1 MKKLSLLFITL
12 VFTFAFSMQVDA
24 ASNIVVKINGEV
36 QSYQQPPV
44 IDNGSTLVPMRGIFE
59 SLGATIIWDG
69 NTKTVIGQK
78 EDTTIILVVGNDFAL
93 VNGKSVKLEQKA
105 KIINKSTMVPLRF
118 VSEALGAKVTWDGN
132 TKTVII
138 TKSKEK
144 KNLTPQELFE
154 LNNKK
159 VVLIKTDAGLLG
171 SGVIIKDGLVL
182 TNYHVIEGMTAGT
195 ITTSEGKKYQIE
207 GIVVFNKNTDLAVIK
222 STEKFNIEPI
232 EINSPKTAKSGE
244 KIVTIGNPEGFQNT
258 ISEGIISGFREYF
271 GIQFVQITAPITH
284 GSSGGAL
291 FNQKGEVI
299 GITSKASREGNLN
312 FAVSIDHIS
321 HWLEGTLAQEYEN
334 IKASF
339 NLEDVPND
347 GPLPLEYLEKQLNT
361 EDFLTIEFES
371 GTIQLDFYRANRDSK
386 GTIQVHGV
394 ISGENYKTYNTNYD
408 KNEEDLGLW
417 VEAMSYILYS
427 IYPEEDINF
436 TVAFEEIVNEDPSG
450 YFSDNEIFYSEE
462 TGKWLIIH
470 SIIESK
476 ISAEDEEYD
485 AKTRP

>member
-195 ITTSEGKKYQIE
+195 ITTSEGK
-207 GIVVFNKNTDLAVIK
+207 
-222 STEKFNIEPI
+222 NIRLKE
-232 EINSPKTAKSGE
+232 
-244 KIVTIGNPEGFQNT
+244 
-258 ISEGIISGFREYF
+258 
-271 GIQFVQITAPITH
+271 
-284 GSSGGAL
+284 L
-291 FNQKGEVI
+291 
-299 GITSKASREGNLN
+299 
-312 FAVSIDHIS
+312 
-321 HWLEGTLAQEYEN
+321 
-334 IKASF
+334 
-339 NLEDVPND
+339 
-347 GPLPLEYLEKQLNT
+347 
-361 EDFLTIEFES
+361 
-371 GTIQLDFYRANRDSK
+371 
-386 GTIQVHGV
+386 
-394 ISGENYKTYNTNYD
+394 
-408 KNEEDLGLW
+408 
-417 VEAMSYILYS
+417 
-427 IYPEEDINF
+427 
-436 TVAFEEIVNEDPSG
+436 
-450 YFSDNEIFYSEE
+450 
-462 TGKWLIIH
+462 
-470 SIIESK
+470 
-476 ISAEDEEYD
+476 
-485 AKTRP
+485 